1 MLLTSCPT
9 MSSETRTLPHRL
21 IISRAFRL
29 VDDSH
34 TRVACKKHGQ
44 SSDSASVELA
54 SMLFVNRG
62 SLSGHSSGCKSA
74 LPNVALKSQIISALD
89 LANVVRRENQFKVQ
103 SSCKPPEKLNTSRGV
118 LLEKDMINVL
128 LVAPLTAVN
137 SCDLWKD
144 RGNIY
149 RSANPE

>member
-1 MLLTSCPT
+1 

-21 IISRAFRL
+21 SISRAFRL

-34 TRVACKKHGQ
+34 ARVACKKHGQ

-74 LPNVALKSQIISALD
+74 LPDVALKS
-89 LANVVRRENQFKVQ
+89 
-103 SSCKPPEKLNTSRGV
+103 
-118 LLEKDMINVL
+118 
-128 LVAPLTAVN
+128 
-137 SCDLWKD
+137 
-144 RGNIY
+144 
-149 RSANPE
+149 